1 MPGFCFIKITDPMI
15 RRAGKTGP
23 EKEDMEKKKKSPKD
37 RFLAY
42 IQKFFNLILKAV
54 IWAGI
59 CVAMNIGLLYFAQL
73 LMGFYL
79 KTPMGPEFIN
89 ENPELMDTIAKL
101 TGMGFEELS
110 ITLTVTAFLTCLG
123 ILAACK
129 LFFLAR
135 YIAPMGTVGR
145 VVACVLPFSVVVAM
159 LIPKSVPVGGWEI
172 AYTLSVFPT
181 LVMFNSCFAIA
192 DGLLPEVDELI
203 APFQKKEDPGKRFN
217 GRR

>member
-1 MPGFCFIKITDPMI
+1 MI
-15 RRAGKTGP
+15 RHAGKPGP
-23 EKEDMEKKKKSPKD
+23 EKEDMEKKKKSPKE
-37 RFLAY
+37 RFSAY
-42 IQKFFNLILKAV
+42 IQKFFNLILKAAL
-54 IWAGI
+54 WAGI
-59 CVAMNIGLLYFAQL
+59 CVAMNIGLLYFVQL
-73 LMGFYL
+73 LFGFYL
-79 KTPMGPEFIN
+79 KTPMGPDFIA
-89 ENPELMDTIAKL
+89 ENPELMEAIAKL

-110 ITLTVTAFLTCLG
+110 LTLTATAVLTCLG

-145 VVACVLPFSVVVAM
+145 VIACVLPFSAVVAM

-172 AYTLSVFPT
+172 AYALSVFPT

-192 DGLLPEVDELI
+192 DGLLPEVDELT
-203 APFQKKEDPGKRFN
+203 AVFQKKDDPGKRFH